1 MKNNLNKISEAL
13 KVKST
18 ELTEWSQ
25 ELTFAQIWS
34 DVAELKG
41 LEFNSVKEGKEFVK
55 NYFET
60 NPTVKTNETK
70 VVSSAVKKDGKVYL
84 PASTFSSPTV
94 CYDMGE
100 LKYYNF

>member
-1 MKNNLNKISEAL
+1 MKNQAISEAL

-18 ELTEWSQ
+18 ELTEWTQ

-41 LEFNSVKEGKEFVK
+41 LEFNSVKEGKEFILDFFKK
-55 NYFET
+55 N
-60 NPTVKTNETK
+60 PSVKTSETK

-94 CYDMGE
+94 CFALGE